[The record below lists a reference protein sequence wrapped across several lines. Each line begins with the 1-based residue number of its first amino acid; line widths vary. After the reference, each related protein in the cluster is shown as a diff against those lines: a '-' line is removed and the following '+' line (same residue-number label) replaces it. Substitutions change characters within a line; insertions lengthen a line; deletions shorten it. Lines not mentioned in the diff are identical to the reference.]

1 MQKFYDNHNETK
13 NLGYIMEIKGNSK
26 HLSDSVDF
34 ERSKSFVYDQT
45 FSNVGFSGKKLI
57 NMINHNAD

>member
-1 MQKFYDNHNETK
+1 
-13 NLGYIMEIKGNSK
+13 MEIKGNSK